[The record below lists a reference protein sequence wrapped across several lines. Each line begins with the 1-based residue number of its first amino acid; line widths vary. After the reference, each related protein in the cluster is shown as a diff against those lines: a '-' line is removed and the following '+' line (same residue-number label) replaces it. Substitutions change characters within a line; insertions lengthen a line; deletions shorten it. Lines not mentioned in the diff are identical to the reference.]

1 MKQLVHCANMF
12 RAFPVLATTSA
23 LDVSDCAVKPAS
35 PSLELNPAWL
45 TAIQNLALAILKFQF
60 PRSKKTLVVLIL
72 AICQFAGVAS
82 ATTHYIAA
90 TGGSDSNAGTSA
102 APWAT
107 FDHAWT
113 SMGPGDTLIVGNGT
127 YNQQVSPPASL
138 SGTAGGYTTIQA
150 ETPWGVTVDG
160 STVTPQYR
168 GTLYMYGMSYFQVIG
183 IKFASGPSLAGGQE
197 PIMLDTTDHIK
208 LQKVAG
214 YNAPCNNNTAVV
226 DVTNSS
232 YVLVE
237 DSHAW
242 GCGRYKFLSY
252 QSHNIIFRHNV
263 ARHDSASPVGDT
275 WSRQCAQFTMY
286 DSTNIIWQNDIS
298 VDSGELDGSTGNLY
312 GGVWSENNAG
322 VDNSGE
328 YEGMIFINLKTGTN
342 SSIEFGASINDQKLI
357 GTRVMSN
364 IAIINSIAGIWTDRT
379 DSTSNPANLLVNHI
393 TAVNLTGS
401 NPGSANGA
409 DGVGAVEIS
418 NTNFTQEVAENSIL
432 QHDNAY
438 GLAGYFASDYNIYY
452 NNSAN
457 FGSSFSSHTPTAGA
471 HDKINVDPL
480 LKYPVRVE
488 AGTPGSGAASDGGD
502 IGATILYRL
511 GTPGT
516 LYGDAGYD
524 TLTTIP
530 LWPWDDEAAIK
541 TDMAAYN
548 GAGDPGVRGF
558 TVPGNGLYGG
568 PITLT
573 SYIWE
578 SLGNPCPADVC
589 TTGTGTTPTAA
600 APTFSPAPGTY
611 SSTQSVSISDTTAG
625 AAIYYTTDGSTPTTS
640 SAVYSGPIT
649 VSSTETVEAIA
660 VATGYSD
667 SSVATALYTISAAA
681 AATPTFSPAAGT
693 YTSAQTVAIGSTTPS
708 ATIYYTTNGAT
719 PTTSSAVFSGP
730 ITVSATET
738 LKAIAVASGFSNSAV
753 ATAAYTINQTQAATP
768 TFTPAAG
775 TYTSAQTVAIS
786 SATPSSTIYYTTNG
800 ATPTTSS
807 AVFSGP
813 ITVSATETLKAIAV
827 ASGFSDSAVATA
839 AYTINQTQAATPT
852 FTPVA
857 GTYTSA
863 QTVTI
868 GSATPS
874 STIYYTTN
882 GATPTTSSAA
892 LSGPITVSAT
902 ETLKAIAVASGF
914 SDSAVA
920 TAAYTINATQA
931 ATPTFTP
938 AAGTYSSAQSVTISS
953 ATPSSI
959 IYYTTNGATPT
970 TSSAA
975 LSGPITVSATET
987 LKAIA
992 VASGFSDS
1000 AVATAAYT
1008 INATQAATPTFTPAA
1023 GTYSSA
1029 QSVTI
1034 SSATPSSIIYY
1045 TTNGATPTT
1054 SSAVFSGPITV
1065 SATETLKAI
1074 AVASGFS
1081 NSAVATATYTITL
1094 AQAAA
1099 PTFGPAAGAF
1109 TSAQSVAISSATP
1122 SATIYYT
1129 TNGTT
1134 PTTSSAVFS
1143 GPITV
1148 SATETLKA
1156 IAVASGFSNSAVA
1169 TAAYTINLAQAAAP
1183 TFGPAAGA
1191 FTSAQSVA
1199 ISSATPSATIY
1210 YTTNGTTPTTS
1221 SVVYSGPIPVSASE
1235 TIEAIATASGFSN
1248 SAVATAAYSI
1258 NSISQVATPAF
1269 TPAPGTY
1276 TSAQSVAIS
1285 SATPSVTIYYTTNG
1299 STPTTSS
1306 AVYSGPIAV
1315 SSSETIEAI
1324 ATASGFSNSSVA
1336 SAAYVINAAAT
1347 SLAASPTFSPGAGT
1361 YSSAQAVSIS
1371 SATPSATIYYTTNGT
1386 TPTTSSTVYSGPIAV
1401 SSSETIE
1408 AIATASGFSN
1418 SPVAIAAY
1426 LINVATTSQTASP
1439 TFTPGAGAYASA
1451 QSVTIASATP
1461 SATIYYTTNG
1471 TTPTTSSAV
1480 YSGPIT
1486 VSSNETLEAIATASG
1501 STNSAVSTA
1510 AYTVNAAA
1518 TSQAASPTF
1527 SPAAGA
1533 YASAQTVSISS
1544 ATPSAT
1550 IYYTTNGTTPT
1561 TSSAVYS
1568 GPVTVSSTETF
1579 EAIAAASG
1587 SIDSAVATASYT
1599 INQVAGDFAVSS
1611 SPNSLTVTSAQPATA
1626 TISVLPVNGF
1636 NSAVSLTCTG
1646 LPAGASCIFSQPTVA
1661 AAGAP
1666 ASTTLTVSMTGTTT
1680 TLATNRNSS
1689 PLFPGS
1695 VLAVALC
1702 CISWKK
1708 RRCLQMLLLLVIS
1721 VVGLTLLNGCGGATF
1736 VSNASHATVVS
1747 PITVTG
1753 TSGALQHSTT
1763 ITVTMK

>member
-1 MKQLVHCANMF
+1 MKQLVHCANIF

-23 LDVSDCAVKPAS
+23 LDVNDCAIKPAS
-35 PSLELNPAWL
+35 PSLELIPDWL
-45 TAIQNLALAILKFQF
+45 TAIQNLALGKLKFQF
-60 PRSKKTLVVLIL
+60 PRSKKTLIVLIL

-160 STVTPQYR
+160 SSVTPQYR

-183 IKFASGPSLAGGQE
+183 IKFASGPSLTGGQE

-342 SSIEFGASINDQKLI
+342 SGIQFGASINDQKLI

-418 NTNFTQEVAENSIL
+418 NANFTQEAAENSIL
-432 QHDNAY
+432 QQDNAY
-438 GLAGYFASDYNIYY
+438 GLAGYFTSDYNIYY
-452 NNSAN
+452 NDTAN

-541 TDMAAYN
+541 SDMAAYTGQ
-548 GAGDPGVRGF
+548 GASGTRGF
-558 TVPGNGLYGG
+558 AAPGNGLYGG

-589 TTGTGTTPTAA
+589 TTGTGTTPSAA
-600 APTFSPAPGTY
+600 APTFSPASGTY
-611 SSTQSVSISDTTAG
+611 SSTQSVSISDSTAG
-625 AAIYYTTDGSTPTTS
+625 AVIYYTTDGSTPTTS

-649 VSSTETVEAIA
+649 VSSTETLEAIA

-667 SSVATALYTISAAA
+667 SSVATALYTINAAA

-753 ATAAYTINQTQAATP
+753 ATAAYTINQTQAAAP
-768 TFTPAAG
+768 TFTPVAG
-775 TYTSAQTVAIS
+775 TYTSAQSVTIS
-786 SATPSSTIYYTTNG
+786 SATPASTIYYTTNGATPTTSSAVFSGPITVSATETLKAIAVASGFSDSAIATAAYTINQTQAATPTFTPVAGTYTSAQSVTFSSATPASTIYYTTSG

-863 QTVTI
+863 QSVTI
-868 GSATPS
+868 SSATPS

-882 GATPTTSSAA
+882 GS
-892 LSGPITVSAT
+892 
-902 ETLKAIAVASGF
+902 
-914 SDSAVA
+914 
-920 TAAYTINATQA
+920 
-931 ATPTFTP
+931 
-938 AAGTYSSAQSVTISS
+938 
-953 ATPSSI
+953 
-959 IYYTTNGATPT
+959 
-970 TSSAA
+970 
-975 LSGPITVSATET
+975 
-987 LKAIA
+987 
-992 VASGFSDS
+992 
-1000 AVATAAYT
+1000 
-1008 INATQAATPTFTPAA
+1008 
-1023 GTYSSA
+1023 
-1029 QSVTI
+1029 
-1034 SSATPSSIIYY
+1034 
-1045 TTNGATPTT
+1045 TPTT

-1074 AVASGFS
+1074 AVASGSS
-1081 NSAVATATYTITL
+1081 NS
-1094 AQAAA
+1094 
-1099 PTFGPAAGAF
+1099 G
-1109 TSAQSVAISSATP
+1109 
-1122 SATIYYT
+1122 
-1129 TNGTT
+1129 
-1134 PTTSSAVFS
+1134 
-1143 GPITV
+1143 
-1148 SATETLKA
+1148 
-1156 IAVASGFSNSAVA
+1156 VA

-1199 ISSATPSATIY
+1199 ISSATPSTTIY

-1221 SVVYSGPIPVSASE
+1221 SAVFSGPIPVSTSE

-1248 SAVATAAYSI
+1248 SAVASASYSI

-1276 TSAQSVAIS
+1276 TSPQTVTIS

-1336 SAAYVINAAAT
+1336 TAAYIINAAAT
-1347 SLAASPTFSPGAGT
+1347 SQAASPTFTPGAGT
-1361 YSSAQAVSIS
+1361 YASAQTVSIS
-1371 SATPSATIYYTTNGT
+1371 SATPSTTIYYTTNGT
-1386 TPTTSSTVYSGPIAV
+1386 TPTTSSAVYNGPITV
-1401 SSSETIE
+1401 SSNETLE
-1408 AIATASGFSN
+1408 AIAIASGSTN
-1418 SPVAIAAY
+1418 SAVSTAAY
-1426 LINVATTSQTASP
+1426 IINAAVTSQAASP
-1439 TFTPGAGAYASA
+1439 TFSPGAGAYASA
-1451 QSVTIASATP
+1451 QTVSISSATP

-1486 VSSNETLEAIATASG
+1486 VSANETLEAIATARG
-1501 STNSAVSTA
+1501 LTNSAVSTA
-1510 AYTVNAAA
+1510 AYIVNVA
-1518 TSQAASPTF
+1518 TASQVASPTF

-1568 GPVTVSSTETF
+1568 GPVTVSSTETL

-1587 SIDSAVATASYT
+1587 STESTVATAAYT
-1599 INQVAGDFAVSS
+1599 INAVAGDFSLSS
-1611 SPNSLTVTSAQPATA
+1611 SPSSLTVTSAQPGSAA
-1626 TISVLPVNGF
+1626 ISVLPVNGF

-1646 LPAGASCIFSQPTVA
+1646 LPAGASCIFSQPTVTA
-1661 AAGAP
+1661 ANAP

-1708 RRCLQMLLLLVIS
+1708 RRRLQMLLLLVIS
-1721 VVGLTLLNGCGGATF
+1721 VAGLTLLNGCGGATF

-1747 PITVTG
+1747 PITVSG

>member
-1 MKQLVHCANMF
+1 
-12 RAFPVLATTSA
+12 
-23 LDVSDCAVKPAS
+23 
-35 PSLELNPAWL
+35 
-45 TAIQNLALAILKFQF
+45 
-60 PRSKKTLVVLIL
+60 
-72 AICQFAGVAS
+72 
-82 ATTHYIAA
+82 
-90 TGGSDSNAGTSA
+90 
-102 APWAT
+102 
-107 FDHAWT
+107 
-113 SMGPGDTLIVGNGT
+113 
-127 YNQQVSPPASL
+127 
-138 SGTAGGYTTIQA
+138 
-150 ETPWGVTVDG
+150 
-160 STVTPQYR
+160 
-168 GTLYMYGMSYFQVIG
+168 MYGMSYFQVIG
-183 IKFASGPSLAGGQE
+183 IKFASGPSLTGGQE

-342 SSIEFGASINDQKLI
+342 SGIQFGASINDQKLI

-418 NTNFTQEVAENSIL
+418 NANFTQEAAENSIL
-432 QHDNAY
+432 QQDNAY
-438 GLAGYFASDYNIYY
+438 GLAGYFTSDYNIYY
-452 NNSAN
+452 NDTAN

-541 TDMAAYN
+541 SDMAAYTGQ
-548 GAGDPGVRGF
+548 GASGTRGF
-558 TVPGNGLYGG
+558 AAPGNGLYGG

-589 TTGTGTTPTAA
+589 TTGTGTTPSAA
-600 APTFSPAPGTY
+600 APTFSPASGTY
-611 SSTQSVSISDTTAG
+611 SSTQSVSISDSTAG
-625 AAIYYTTDGSTPTTS
+625 AVIYYTTDGSTPTTS

-649 VSSTETVEAIA
+649 VSSTETLEAIA

-667 SSVATALYTISAAA
+667 SSVATALYTINAAA

-708 ATIYYTTNGAT
+708 ATIYYTT
-719 PTTSSAVFSGP
+719 S
-730 ITVSATET
+730 
-738 LKAIAVASGFSNSAV
+738 
-753 ATAAYTINQTQAATP
+753 
-768 TFTPAAG
+768 
-775 TYTSAQTVAIS
+775 
-786 SATPSSTIYYTTNG
+786 G

-863 QTVTI
+863 QSVTI
-868 GSATPS
+868 SSATPS

-882 GATPTTSSAA
+882 GS
-892 LSGPITVSAT
+892 
-902 ETLKAIAVASGF
+902 
-914 SDSAVA
+914 
-920 TAAYTINATQA
+920 
-931 ATPTFTP
+931 
-938 AAGTYSSAQSVTISS
+938 
-953 ATPSSI
+953 
-959 IYYTTNGATPT
+959 
-970 TSSAA
+970 
-975 LSGPITVSATET
+975 
-987 LKAIA
+987 
-992 VASGFSDS
+992 
-1000 AVATAAYT
+1000 
-1008 INATQAATPTFTPAA
+1008 
-1023 GTYSSA
+1023 
-1029 QSVTI
+1029 
-1034 SSATPSSIIYY
+1034 
-1045 TTNGATPTT
+1045 TPTT

-1074 AVASGFS
+1074 AVASGSS
-1081 NSAVATATYTITL
+1081 NS
-1094 AQAAA
+1094 
-1099 PTFGPAAGAF
+1099 G
-1109 TSAQSVAISSATP
+1109 
-1122 SATIYYT
+1122 
-1129 TNGTT
+1129 
-1134 PTTSSAVFS
+1134 
-1143 GPITV
+1143 
-1148 SATETLKA
+1148 
-1156 IAVASGFSNSAVA
+1156 VA

-1199 ISSATPSATIY
+1199 ISSATPSTTIY

-1221 SVVYSGPIPVSASE
+1221 SAVFSGPIPVSTSE

-1248 SAVATAAYSI
+1248 SAVASASYSI

-1276 TSAQSVAIS
+1276 TSPQTVTIS

-1336 SAAYVINAAAT
+1336 TAAYIINAAAT
-1347 SLAASPTFSPGAGT
+1347 S
-1361 YSSAQAVSIS
+1361 QA
-1371 SATPSATIYYTTNGT
+1371 
-1386 TPTTSSTVYSGPIAV
+1386 
-1401 SSSETIE
+1401 
-1408 AIATASGFSN
+1408 
-1418 SPVAIAAY
+1418 
-1426 LINVATTSQTASP
+1426 ASP
-1439 TFTPGAGAYASA
+1439 TFTPGAGTYASA
-1451 QSVTIASATP
+1451 HTVSISSATP

-1486 VSSNETLEAIATASG
+1486 VSANETLEAIATARG
-1501 STNSAVSTA
+1501 LTNSAVSTA
-1510 AYTVNAAA
+1510 AYIVNVA
-1518 TSQAASPTF
+1518 TASQVASPTF

-1568 GPVTVSSTETF
+1568 GPVTVSSTETL

-1587 SIDSAVATASYT
+1587 STESTVATAAYT
-1599 INQVAGDFAVSS
+1599 INAVAGDFSLSS
-1611 SPNSLTVTSAQPATA
+1611 SPSSLTVTSAQPGSAA
-1626 TISVLPVNGF
+1626 ISVLPVNGF

-1646 LPAGASCIFSQPTVA
+1646 LPAGASCIFSQPTVTA
-1661 AAGAP
+1661 ANAP

-1708 RRCLQMLLLLVIS
+1708 RRRLQMLLLLVIS
-1721 VVGLTLLNGCGGATF
+1721 VAGLTLLNGCGGATF

-1747 PITVTG
+1747 PITVSG